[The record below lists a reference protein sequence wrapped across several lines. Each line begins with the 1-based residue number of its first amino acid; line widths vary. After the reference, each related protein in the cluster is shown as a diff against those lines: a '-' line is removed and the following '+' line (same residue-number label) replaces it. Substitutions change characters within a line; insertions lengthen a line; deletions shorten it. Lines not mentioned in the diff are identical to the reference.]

1 LNDIAEPLRRWLA
14 GELGQSV
21 RIENLRRT
29 SAGYS
34 RENWLFDATF
44 GTTRLA
50 LIARRD
56 PAGSVL
62 DTDRRV
68 EATVLRALEDTDLPV
83 PRLRWADLTGEKV
96 DRPTLVMDL
105 APGLCDGFV
114 LNGDLPVE
122 RRLGLARHIYGLLGR
137 IHLVDW
143 RSLGLGDVLEDPGP
157 AAAVRAVDHWE
168 SELHR
173 VQLEPEPE
181 LAVVIAWLR
190 ANAPV
195 SPLTVLVHGDFKPGN
210 VLLEGDEVTAILDW
224 ETVHLGDPHED
235 LGWVTNPLRAGEHRI
250 PEVWQPEQLLT
261 HWSQGTGIKV
271 DHRSVHWWNVL
282 ANLKLAVIVLT
293 GNNAF
298 VDHRLDR
305 YYQPPV
311 TLYGLLLDMAGA

>member
-1 LNDIAEPLRRWLA
+1 MNDIAEPLGRWLTD
-14 GELGQSV
+14 ELGQPV

-44 GTTRLA
+44 GPARVA

-56 PAGSVL
+56 PEGSVL
-62 DTDRRV
+62 ETDRGV
-68 EATVLRALEDTDLPV
+68 EASVLQALQGTDLPV
-83 PRLRWADLTGEKV
+83 PRLRWADLTGQKLG
-96 DRPTLVMDL
+96 RPTLVMDL
-105 APGLCDGFV
+105 APGTCDSFV
-114 LNGDLPVE
+114 LNGDLPVAV
-122 RRLGLARHIYGLLGR
+122 RLGLAHRIYSLLAR

-143 RSLGLGDVLEDPGP
+143 LGLGLGEVLEDPGP
-157 AAAVRAVDHWE
+157 AAALRAVDHWE
-168 SELHR
+168 CEMRR

-195 SPLTVLVHGDFKPGN
+195 SPTTVLVHGDFKPGN
-210 VLLEGDEVTAILDW
+210 VLLEGDEVTVVLDW

-250 PEVWQPEQLLT
+250 PEVWEPEHLLA
-261 HWSQGTGIKV
+261 HWSEQTGLNF
-271 DHRSVHWWNVL
+271 DERAVHWWKVL

-293 GNNAF
+293 GNHAF

-305 YYQPPV
+305 FYQLPV
-311 TLYGLLLDMAGA
+311 TLYGLLLDMIGA